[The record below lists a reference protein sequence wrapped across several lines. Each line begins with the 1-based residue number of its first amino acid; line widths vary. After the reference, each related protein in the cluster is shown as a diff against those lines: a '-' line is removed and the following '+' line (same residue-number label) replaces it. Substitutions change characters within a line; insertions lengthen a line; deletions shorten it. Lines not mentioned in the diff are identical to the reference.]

1 MSSLHYRI
9 EHKLVREQ
17 ETTKM
22 GLFDLFK
29 KKTTEKPQLSEPK
42 PPSIPVRTGNAVADK
57 IELDVTNAELLMQ
70 QFIAFDVETTGL
82 NPTIDRI
89 VEIGA
94 VLFANGEPVDS
105 FSTLVNPRMNISASA
120 TAVNRI
126 TNTMLST
133 APLEEDVYPQLIE
146 FLGKALCRN
155 VIMCA
160 HNAKFDFDFLCNTLS
175 RLGYDANIRYADTL
189 SLSRKY
195 IKGLNN
201 YKQCTLESHLGL
213 VNYASHRA
221 SSDAEICGKI
231 LCFIINNADDE
242 LASERKQIEQ
252 ATPLAEELAVCAFI
266 QSVIV
271 KNGGDTRWLRY
282 RKNSS
287 NYIDVTC
294 LYTFLKFK
302 FAKKGRYI
310 IINKNF
316 KVDVD
321 LPIEVC
327 TESEGGTD
335 NIRVYFSSPFDLEPF
350 SQFVYNAYVECYKSL
365 QEYISVSNYARREAE
380 NSIRIMKAL
389 SNSEVDLLLKESDRQ
404 GYAPLAA
411 KENFEPIITRDSVTI
426 NAKNNRVSLSQ
437 IKNLNNWENGF
448 KTGFPYWEQGEKAR
462 KDGRIEE
469 AISFFDKARY
479 NGYVAPALY
488 NSYAMAY
495 RQIKDYDD
503 EILIIEEG
511 ISRMPDQASV
521 LEARRNKAIKLL
533 YAQQETIRKAE
544 AKAHVKTEK
553 KVKKEAAT
561 VEPKQP
567 RGQAIVQMAD
577 DGTVIK
583 EYESISAAVQ
593 EIGVSSKSIRDAAN
607 GVQKHAG
614 GYCWIYKE

>member
-1 MSSLHYRI
+1 
-9 EHKLVREQ
+9 
-17 ETTKM
+17 M

-29 KKTTEKPQLSEPK
+29 KKTMNKPQLSETK
-42 PPSIPVRTGNAVADK
+42 PPPIPVRIGNAVADK
-57 IELDVTNAELLMQ
+57 IELDVTTAEMLRQ

-82 NPTIDRI
+82 SPAIDRV

-105 FSTLVNPRMNISASA
+105 FSTLVNPHMNISASA
-120 TAVNRI
+120 TAVSHI
-126 TNTMLST
+126 TNNMLSS
-133 APLEEDVYPQLIE
+133 APLEQDVYPRLIE
-146 FLGKALCRN
+146 FLGEALCGN

-160 HNAKFDFDFLCNTLS
+160 HNAKFDFDFLCRTLS
-175 RLGYDANIRYADTL
+175 RLGYDAHIRYTDTL

-201 YKQCTLESHLGL
+201 YKQCTLEGHLGL
-213 VNYASHRA
+213 INSASHRA
-221 SSDAEICGKI
+221 SSDAEVCGKI
-231 LCFIINNADDE
+231 LCSIINYADE
-242 LASERKQIEQ
+242 ALASERKQIEQ

-294 LYTFLKFK
+294 LYTFIKFK

-310 IINKNF
+310 IINRNF
-316 KVDVD
+316 KVNVD
-321 LPIEVC
+321 LPIAPC
-327 TESEGGTD
+327 TESEGGAD

-350 SQFVYNAYVECYKSL
+350 SQFVYNAYVKCYKSL

-380 NSIRIMKAL
+380 NSIRLMKAL
-389 SNSEVDLLLKESDRQ
+389 SNSEIDLLLKEAECQ
-404 GYAPLAA
+404 EYAPLASIA
-411 KENFEPIITRDSVTI
+411 NFEPIITLDAVTI

-437 IKNLNNWENGF
+437 IKNLNNWDNGF
-448 KTGFPYWEQGEKAR
+448 KTGFPYWEQGENAR

-479 NGYVAPALY
+479 NGYDTPALY

-495 RQIKDYDD
+495 RQIKDYDN
-503 EILIIEEG
+503 EIVIIEEG
-511 ISRMPDQASV
+511 ISRMPDQASI
-521 LEARRNKAIKLL
+521 LESRRNKAIKLL
-533 YAQQETIRKAE
+533 YTQQETIRKTE
-544 AKAHVKTEK
+544 AKAHVNAEK
-553 KVKKEAAT
+553 MVKKEAAT
-561 VEPKQP
+561 VEPKQV
-567 RGQAIVQMAD
+567 RGRAIVQMAD
-577 DGTVIK
+577 DGAVIK

-614 GYCWIYKE
+614 GFRWMYKDSRVTSYV

>member
-1 MSSLHYRI
+1 MN
-9 EHKLVREQ
+9 
-17 ETTKM
+17 
-22 GLFDLFK
+22 
-29 KKTTEKPQLSEPK
+29 KPQLSETK
-42 PPSIPVRTGNAVADK
+42 PPPIPVRIGNAVADK
-57 IELDVTNAELLMQ
+57 IELDVTTAEMLRQ

-82 NPTIDRI
+82 SPAIDRI

-105 FSTLVNPRMNISASA
+105 FSTLVNPHMNISASA
-120 TAVNRI
+120 TAVSHI
-126 TNTMLST
+126 TNNMLSS
-133 APLEEDVYPQLIE
+133 APLEQDVYPRLIE
-146 FLGKALCRN
+146 FLGEALCGN

-160 HNAKFDFDFLCNTLS
+160 HNAKFDFDFLCRTLS
-175 RLGYDANIRYADTL
+175 RLGYDAHIRYMDTL

-201 YKQCTLESHLGL
+201 YKQCTLEGHLGL
-213 VNYASHRA
+213 INSASHRA
-221 SSDAEICGKI
+221 SSDAEVCGKI
-231 LCFIINNADDE
+231 LCSIINYADE
-242 LASERKQIEQ
+242 ALASERKQIEQ

-294 LYTFLKFK
+294 LYTFIKFK

-310 IINKNF
+310 IINRNF
-316 KVDVD
+316 KVNVD
-321 LPIEVC
+321 LPIAPC
-327 TESEGGTD
+327 TESEGGAD

-350 SQFVYNAYVECYKSL
+350 SQFVYNAYVKCYKSL

-380 NSIRIMKAL
+380 NSIRLMKAL
-389 SNSEVDLLLKESDRQ
+389 SNSEIDLLLKEAECQ
-404 GYAPLAA
+404 EYAPLASIA
-411 KENFEPIITRDSVTI
+411 NFEPIITLDAVTI

-437 IKNLNNWENGF
+437 IKNLNNWDNGF
-448 KTGFPYWEQGEKAR
+448 KTGFPYWEQGENAR

-479 NGYVAPALY
+479 NGYDTPALY

-495 RQIKDYDD
+495 RQIKDYDN
-503 EILIIEEG
+503 EIVIIEEG
-511 ISRMPDQASV
+511 ISRMPDQASI
-521 LEARRNKAIKLL
+521 LESRRNKAIKLL
-533 YAQQETIRKAE
+533 YTQQETIRKTE
-544 AKAHVKTEK
+544 AKAHVNAEK
-553 KVKKEAAT
+553 MVKKEAAT
-561 VEPKQP
+561 VEPKQV
-567 RGQAIVQMAD
+567 RGRAIVQMAD
-577 DGTVIK
+577 DGAVIK

-614 GYCWIYKE
+614 GFRWMYKDSRVTSYV

>member
-1 MSSLHYRI
+1 
-9 EHKLVREQ
+9 
-17 ETTKM
+17 M

-57 IELDVTNAELLMQ
+57 IELDVTNAELLRQ

-82 NPTIDRI
+82 SPAIDRI

-120 TAVNRI
+120 TAVNHI
-126 TNTMLST
+126 TNNMLSS
-133 APLEEDVYPQLIE
+133 APLEQDVYPRLIE
-146 FLGKALCRN
+146 FLGEAVCGN
-155 VIMCA
+155 IIMCA

-175 RLGYDANIRYADTL
+175 RLGYDAQIRYADTL
-189 SLSRKY
+189 SLSRMY

-201 YKQCTLESHLGL
+201 YKQCTLEGHLGL
-213 VNYASHRA
+213 INSASHRA
-221 SSDAEICGKI
+221 SSDAEICGRI
-231 LCFIINNADDE
+231 LCSIINYADE
-242 LASERKQIEQ
+242 ALASERKQIEQ

-310 IINKNF
+310 IINRNF

-321 LPIEVC
+321 LPIAPC

-335 NIRVYFSSPFDLEPF
+335 NIRVYFSCPFDLEPF

-380 NSIRIMKAL
+380 NSIRLMKAL
-389 SNSEVDLLLKESDRQ
+389 SNSEIDLLLKEAECQ
-404 GYAPLAA
+404 EYAPLASIA
-411 KENFEPIITRDSVTI
+411 NFEPIITRDAVTI

-437 IKNLNNWENGF
+437 IKNINNWDNGF
-448 KTGFPYWEQGEKAR
+448 KTGFPYWEQGENAR

-479 NGYVAPALY
+479 NGYDAPALY

-495 RQIKDYDD
+495 RQIKDYDN
-503 EILIIEEG
+503 EIVIIEEG

-521 LEARRNKAIKLL
+521 LESRKNKAIKLL
-533 YAQQETIRKAE
+533 YTQQETIRKTE
-544 AKAHVKTEK
+544 AKAHVNAEKT
-553 KVKKEAAT
+553 VKKEAAT
-561 VEPKQP
+561 VESKQL
-567 RGQAIVQMAD
+567 RGRAIVQMAD
-577 DGTVIK
+577 NGAVIK

-614 GYCWIYKE
+614 GYRWIYKDSQITSYV

>member
-1 MSSLHYRI
+1 
-9 EHKLVREQ
+9 
-17 ETTKM
+17 M

-29 KKTTEKPQLSEPK
+29 KKTMNKPQLSETK
-42 PPSIPVRTGNAVADK
+42 PPPIPVRIGNAVADK
-57 IELDVTNAELLMQ
+57 IELDVTTAEMLRQ

-82 NPTIDRI
+82 SPAIDRI

-105 FSTLVNPRMNISASA
+105 FSTLVNPHMNISASA
-120 TAVNRI
+120 TAVSHI
-126 TNTMLST
+126 TNNMLSS
-133 APLEEDVYPQLIE
+133 APLEQDVYPRLIE
-146 FLGKALCRN
+146 FLGEALCGN

-160 HNAKFDFDFLCNTLS
+160 HNAKFDFDFLCRTLS
-175 RLGYDANIRYADTL
+175 RLGYDAHIRYMDTL

-201 YKQCTLESHLGL
+201 YKQCTLEGHLGL
-213 VNYASHRA
+213 INSASHRA
-221 SSDAEICGKI
+221 SSDAEVCGKI
-231 LCFIINNADDE
+231 LCSIINYADE
-242 LASERKQIEQ
+242 ALASERKQIEQ

-294 LYTFLKFK
+294 LYTFIKFK

-310 IINKNF
+310 IINRNF
-316 KVDVD
+316 KVNVD
-321 LPIEVC
+321 LPIAPC
-327 TESEGGTD
+327 TESEGGAD

-350 SQFVYNAYVECYKSL
+350 SQFVYNAYVKCYKSL

-380 NSIRIMKAL
+380 NSIRLMKAL
-389 SNSEVDLLLKESDRQ
+389 SNSEIDLLLKEAECQ
-404 GYAPLAA
+404 EYAPLASIA
-411 KENFEPIITRDSVTI
+411 NFEPIITLDAVTI

-437 IKNLNNWENGF
+437 IKNLNNWDNGF
-448 KTGFPYWEQGEKAR
+448 KTGFPYWEQGENAR

-479 NGYVAPALY
+479 NGYDTPALY

-495 RQIKDYDD
+495 RQIKDYDN
-503 EILIIEEG
+503 EIVIIEEG
-511 ISRMPDQASV
+511 ISRMPDQASI
-521 LEARRNKAIKLL
+521 LESRRNKAIKLL
-533 YAQQETIRKAE
+533 YTQQETIRKTE
-544 AKAHVKTEK
+544 AKAHVNAEK
-553 KVKKEAAT
+553 MVKKEAAT
-561 VEPKQP
+561 VEPKQV
-567 RGQAIVQMAD
+567 RGRAIVQMAD
-577 DGTVIK
+577 DGAVIK

-614 GYCWIYKE
+614 GFRWMYKDSRVTSYV